1 MAKNTKFN
9 FFYLYKI
16 LLTVSIIVSG
26 ICLICGCAYI
36 FFSGNGYSREIV
48 AKTFSKIAL
57 PIFICL
63 ILLLCSI
70 IVELFNNKD
79 KKKYKFYKPE
89 NFKQNNE
96 PKISTKSLFIIKVII
111 ISLGIVSLI
120 LGAVFGGFADVLT
133 KAVNICTECIGLG

>member
-1 MAKNTKFN
+1 MAKNTKLN

-48 AKTFSKIAL
+48 AKTFSKISVPVFVCVIL
-57 PIFICL
+57 TIGSFFI
-63 ILLLCSI
+63 
-70 IVELFNNKD
+70 ND
-79 KKKYKFYKPE
+79 KSKSKFYKPK
-89 NFKQNNE
+89 NFDQKN
-96 PKISTKSLFIIKVII
+96 ISKLDSNKAFIIKLII
-111 ISLGIVSLI
+111 IVAAIAAII
-120 LGAVFGGFADVLT
+120 LGAFMGGFADVLT